1 MSENMRQQYLTIM
14 LTVFTSM
21 CTYCLKYA
29 IHDNVNHYPIFKYK
43 TVTKRNIILDNYR
56 YKPIG

>member
-1 MSENMRQQYLTIM
+1 M

-21 CTYCLKYA
+21 CTYCLKYV